1 MIEETQHISPY
12 RLKHVVSCSS
22 QRSCSS
28 HHKLLLSKVNKSEVT
43 VSWTQSVS
51 AGENTVTWEAHQ
63 TLFHLPERELCKV
76 GFDVTKQV

>member
-1 MIEETQHISPY
+1 MIEEMQHISPY
-12 RLKHVVSCSS
+12 RLKRVVSCTS

-43 VSWTQSVS
+43 ISWTQSVS